1 MSAALTATG
10 LGKRYGRNWALRGC
24 TVEVPEGR
32 IVGLV
37 GPNGAGKSTLLH
49 LMVGLLTPSE
59 GSLEVLGRPPAADGE
74 QLGRVGFLAQDAP
87 VYGSLSIADH
97 MRFGAHLNSRWD
109 AAFAS
114 ERMAALDVD
123 PKQRAGR
130 LSGGQRAQLALTLA
144 LAKRPEL
151 LLLDE
156 PVASLDPLARR
167 DFLATL
173 TSYVAEHGIGVVL
186 SSHLLA
192 DLERVSDYLLLIS
205 ASRVQLAEEVDDLLA
220 SHRRIIGPRR
230 DLSTL
235 PADQRVVWSSDT
247 DRQTTAVIRVDGPIH
262 DPSWQVEELTL
273 EDVVLAYM
281 GGGAEPPVTRPVL
294 GVAK

>member
-1 MSAALTATG
+1 
-10 LGKRYGRNWALRGC
+10 
-24 TVEVPEGR
+24 VPEGR

-205 ASRVQLAEEVDDLLA
+205 ASRVQLAEDVDDLLA